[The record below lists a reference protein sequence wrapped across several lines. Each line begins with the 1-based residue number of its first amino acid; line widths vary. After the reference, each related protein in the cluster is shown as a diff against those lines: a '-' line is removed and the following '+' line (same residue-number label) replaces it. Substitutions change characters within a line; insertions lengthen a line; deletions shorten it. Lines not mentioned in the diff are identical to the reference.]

1 MKFSIYTI
9 IAAVTVVFLIDFVT
23 SNATTSTRTFCAY
36 NRTFVEFEEH
46 GRVWG
51 TLILDFAGRPIPCNE
66 GVEIEV
72 GNTI

>member
-1 MKFSIYTI
+1 MKFSIWAI
-9 IAAVTVVFLIDFVT
+9 IAAIIVVLIIDWV
-23 SNATTSTRTFCAY
+23 SSSSTTSTRTFCAY

-66 GVEIEV
+66 GIEIEI
-72 GNTI
+72 GRTI